1 MPRQQMMV
9 HIIIICDTMARIN
22 LVHKAPSAD
31 PFQVTGKYRSRTYT
45 GLPGLSNFHPAD
57 NKG

>member
-1 MPRQQMMV
+1 
-9 HIIIICDTMARIN
+9 MARIN